1 MYKIL
6 MKKTE
11 QTKKGNRWINT
22 NIEDYKEIKEDEYE
36 NMTSEDTIR
45 FFRCIGGYERAYRNY
60 TFKGYV
66 ITNLY
71 SISPDRSERIIRD
84 FKFVKIID

>member
-22 NIEDYKEIKEDEYE
+22 NIEDYKEITLDFYK
-36 NMTSEDTIR
+36 NCTSEDTIR
-45 FFRCIGGYERAYRNY
+45 FFRSIGSERVYKNY
-60 TFKGYV
+60 TSLGYIV
-66 ITNLY
+66 T
-71 SISPDRSERIIRD
+71 
-84 FKFVKIID
+84 KIISTSPSKEERSIREFKVEYMQE